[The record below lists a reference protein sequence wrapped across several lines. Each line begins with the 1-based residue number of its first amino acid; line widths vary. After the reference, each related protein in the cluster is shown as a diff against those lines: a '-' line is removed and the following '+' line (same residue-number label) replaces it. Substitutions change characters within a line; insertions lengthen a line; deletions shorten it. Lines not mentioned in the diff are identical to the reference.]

1 MRPFIVLLLILG
13 AHIGRAQDSLQTNIP
28 VHDPVMIRQ
37 EGVYYVFATGR
48 GISMWSSKDMQNWK
62 KEKPVFNAPPE
73 WAMKAVPGFKGHIW
87 APDISYYNG
96 LYYLYYSISTFGK
109 NRSCIGVATNRT
121 LNPASSD
128 YRWIDHGQVIESVP
142 GRDEW
147 NAIDPNLI
155 VDEQKQPWL
164 AFGSFWNGIKLVKLD
179 ADARTIAQPQTWFT
193 LASVPRTRPGGDS
206 TAGSGAIE
214 APFIFKK
221 FDYFYLFASYDY
233 CCRGAKS
240 TYKMRIGRSK
250 TLTGPYVDRNGVPMM
265 QGGGTL
271 LLEGNADWHGV
282 GHNAICTFDGVDY
295 LVFHGY
301 DAKDKGRSKLR
312 VEQLH
317 WENGWPIIRSR

>member
-1 MRPFIVLLLILG
+1 MRPFIFLLLILG
-13 AHIGRAQDSLQTNIP
+13 AQIGRAQDSLQTNIP

-37 EGVYYVFATGR
+37 DGVYYVFATGR

-62 KEKPVFNAPPE
+62 KEKPVFTAPPE
-73 WAMKAVPGFKGHIW
+73 WAVKAVPGFKGHIW
-87 APDISYYNG
+87 APDISYHNG
-96 LYYLYYSISTFGK
+96 RYYLYYSISTFGK
-109 NRSCIGVATNRT
+109 NRSCIGVATNKT
-121 LNPASSD
+121 LDPTSAD
-128 YRWIDHGQVIESVP
+128 YQWTDHGQIVESVP

-179 ADARTIAQPQTWFT
+179 ADARSVAQPQTWLT
-193 LASVPRTRPGGDS
+193 LASVPRTRPGSDS
-206 TAGSGAIE
+206 TAGNGAIE

-240 TYKMRIGRSK
+240 TYKMRVGRSK
-250 TLTGPYVDRNGVPMM
+250 TLTGPYLDNNDVPMT
-265 QGGGTL
+265 QGGGAL

-282 GHNAICTFDGVDY
+282 GHNAVCTFDGTDY

-312 VEQLH
+312 VERLDWKHDWPVVHLH
-317 WENGWPIIRSR
+317 